1 MTLQFEKPGQSCRS
15 LVWQSLCFNNRS
27 RGRYDSFPNHH
38 YLWQLKTNYCPVS
51 EPARYLSLS
60 SDMPSLWR
68 KGEATS
74 VLATAMLF
82 SLKIFH
88 HKVRWNKYPILNLSA
103 IYSFLAAR
111 GKEGKASMYTNSHC
125 IWIASS
131 FFYFFPF
138 FFPGRSMFLICLKT
152 SCSDLRFSVVSCC
165 SLLSV
170 LKPVR
175 KGTISDGWPTGKIK
189 QMRREDVWGILAW
202 CGWCY
207 DLYLKRDRI
216 WKVYQHFWESQRNSR
231 MSAAQIHPC
240 VLFWTVTH
248 YCTV

>member
-1 MTLQFEKPGQSCRS
+1 MPG
-15 LVWQSLCFNNRS
+15 
-27 RGRYDSFPNHH
+27 
-38 YLWQLKTNYCPVS
+38 
-51 EPARYLSLS
+51 
-60 SDMPSLWR
+60 LWR
-68 KGEATS
+68 KDEAAS

-88 HKVRWNKYPILNLSA
+88 HQIRWNKYPILNLSA

-111 GKEGKASMYTNSHC
+111 GKKGKPLC
-125 IWIASS
+125 IQTAIAFEFPLLFSS
-131 FFYFFPF
+131 FFF
-138 FFPGRSMFLICLKT
+138 FFQGRSMFLIYLKT

-175 KGTISDGWPTGKIK
+175 MGTISDGWPTGKIK

-207 DLYLKRDRI
+207 DLYLKWDRI
-216 WKVYQHFWESQRNSR
+216 WKVYQHFWESQLNSR
-231 MSAAQIHPC
+231 TSAGQIHPC
-240 VLFWTVTH
+240 VLFLDCYSLLRSLKCVHHEIIWVTLWSSC
-248 YCTV
+248 YTWCALCLSLN